1 MYRFFIFITSDHSE
15 ESGAFKCSLP
25 ERICAVGDVMGD
37 AEFNSNGRGDFDR
50 EMVGDFAIDKR
61 FLVLF
66 TKESRGIPV
75 LGLIGEGEREDEVE
89 LEL

>member
-1 MYRFFIFITSDHSE
+1 
-15 ESGAFKCSLP
+15 
-25 ERICAVGDVMGD
+25 MGD
-37 AEFNSNGRGDFDR
+37 AEFNSNGRGDLDR

-66 TKESRGIPV
+66 TNDSRAIPV
-75 LGLIGEGEREDEVE
+75 LGLTGEGEREDEVE